1 MEIIPHILHIV
12 QILEMIF
19 KLCDTKSRIFKL
31 YQNNDSIIIMNDQ
44 PQRIGKGMIFVAW
57 IVVIGL
63 LTLFFNSF
71 LDKQHNPNQTL
82 RTQSGENGA
91 IEVVLQRNRNG
102 HYVANGTINGQPVVF
117 FLDTGAT
124 IVSIPEAV
132 ANRLNLKRGMAIQA
146 DTANGIITTYHTELD
161 RIALGNIELR
171 HVRASIN
178 PHSQSDEILL
188 GMSFL
193 KNLEFTQRGDTLIL
207 RQYP

>member
-1 MEIIPHILHIV
+1 
-12 QILEMIF
+12 
-19 KLCDTKSRIFKL
+19 
-31 YQNNDSIIIMNDQ
+31 MNEQ
-44 PQRIGKGMIFVAW
+44 PQRIGKGMIFAAW

-82 RTQSGENGA
+82 STNYDENGVR
-91 IEVVLQRNRNG
+91 EVILQRNRDG
-102 HYVANGTINGQPVVF
+102 HYVANGTINGQAVVF

-124 IVSIPEAV
+124 IVSIPEII
-132 ANRLNLKRGMAIQA
+132 ANRLNLQRGRAMPVN
-146 DTANGIITTYHTELD
+146 TANGIITTYYTELD
-161 RIALGNIELR
+161 SIALGKIELH

-178 PHSQSDEILL
+178 PHMQSSEILL

-193 KNLEFTQRGDTLIL
+193 KHLEFTQRGNTLIL